1 MFRFRDC
8 LVTLLFCC
16 VVSGPAMADATSGAP
31 TAGTASSSPPASVPK
46 RILGAV
52 VGTVVGTPICFV
64 RGSIADE
71 KGAIQGM
78 VGDTENKVALYSAGA
93 FWLPFGI
100 ATGFLS
106 SPFCSLKHSM
116 SNTDKPFS
124 KEQFSLNDDY
134 Q

>member
-8 LVTLLFCC
+8 LVALLFCC
-16 VVSGPAMADATSGAP
+16 VVGTPAMADATSGAP
-31 TAGTASSSPPASVPK
+31 TAGTSPPSASVPK

-71 KGAIQGM
+71 KSAIQGM
-78 VGDTENKVALYSAGA
+78 VGDTDNKVALYSAGA

-106 SPFCSLKHSM
+106 SPFCALKHSM

>member
-16 VVSGPAMADATSGAP
+16 VVSAPAMADATSGVP
-31 TAGTASSSPPASVPK
+31 TAGAASSSLPASVPK

-64 RGSIADE
+64 RGTIADE
-71 KGAIQGM
+71 KSAVEGM